1 MLGHVYHHINVH
13 RRNKPFT
20 GSQAGDAMTS
30 QWAASWVDEVSIQC
44 VSGFWAVLPRS
55 IVDSSGGLDMW
66 MWGTLYPCIQLPRS
80 PGWHFG
86 HVCRH
91 HFLRKMMWCVFD
103 LEAFFPSIFS
113 DEQLGQCS
121 FLQHQFMWLVHQSM
135 SFLFHCVKMCQC
147 VGPRLTFPKDALGS
161 PTLIGQY
168 QWQVVMIFRYRGEAT

>member
-20 GSQAGDAMTS
+20 GSQ
-30 QWAASWVDEVSIQC
+30 WAASWVDEVSIQC
-44 VSGFWAVLPRS
+44 VSGFRAVLPRS

-103 LEAFFPSIFS
+103 LEAFFPRPFS

-161 PTLIGQY
+161 PTLTGQY